1 MSYIKFL
8 SDFALNND
16 DNIAVEFEE
25 VFIDF
30 YENSV
35 ISQKKNS
42 DNSSSD
48 SDEDDD
54 DDSIN
59 SSSSSESSDL
69 HGSIKK
75 PKDFTD
81 AQYAHVTNDVR
92 TFMSEKCK
100 CNL

>member
-30 YENSV
+30 YESSV
-35 ISQKKNS
+35 IIQKKNS
-42 DNSSSD
+42 DYSSTD
-48 SDEDDD
+48 SDDDH
-54 DDSIN
+54 DSIN
-59 SSSSSESSDL
+59 SFSSSKSSDL
-69 HGSIKK
+69 HGSIKE
-75 PKDFTD
+75 PKDFTY
-81 AQYAHVTNDVR
+81 AQYVTNDVL
-92 TFMSEKCK
+92 TYMSEKCK